1 MKKNID
7 IKPVKEKPIRSKEYA
22 IYLKKVKRK
31 KAVILTIQL
40 AILIAIFAIWEIFA
54 ITNVIDTFI
63 MSSPS
68 KILSQIAIL
77 SNNGTLF
84 YHIGVTLYEAIIG
97 FLIATLGGTLI
108 AIILW
113 WNETIRKILD
123 PYIVVLNSLPKI
135 ALGPILII
143 WIGAGTGAIVAM
155 DVLIMIVITIL
166 SMLNAF
172 NSCDE
177 NKILLLKS
185 MGANKFQILFKL
197 ILPNSL
203 VEFISVLKINVGL
216 TWVGTIMGE
225 YLVSRAGLGYL
236 IVYGGQVFKLD
247 LVMASTVILCILAA
261 LMYFLVV
268 LIEKI
273 VKKKR
278 NIH

>member
-1 MKKNID
+1 MKLTTKNKTPNKLLYSNEYNAYLHK
-7 IKPVKEKPIRSKEYA
+7 IKQNKA
-22 IYLKKVKRK
+22 I
-31 KAVILTIQL
+31 ILTIQL
-40 AILIAIFAIWEIFA
+40 SILILIFALWELFA
-54 ITNVIDTFI
+54 TLNLIDTFI

-68 KILSQIAIL
+68 RIVNQIGILL
-77 SNNGTLF
+77 KNKTLF
-84 YHIGVTLYEAIIG
+84 YHIGITLTEAIIG
-97 FLIATLGGTLI
+97 FLIATLGGTII

-113 WNETIRKILD
+113 WNETLRKILD

-155 DVLIMIVITIL
+155 DILIMIVITIL

-172 NSCDE
+172 NSCDK

-185 MGANKFQILFKL
+185 MGANKWQILLKL

-203 VEFISVLKINVGL
+203 LEFISVLKINVGL

-236 IVYGGQVFKLD
+236 IVYGSQVFKLG
-247 LVMASTVILCILAA
+247 LVMSSTIILCLLAA
-261 LMYFLVV
+261 LMYFGVAM
-268 LIEKI
+268 IEKF
-273 VKKKR
+273 VNKKR
-278 NIH
+278 NLH

>member
-1 MKKNID
+1 MKQ
-7 IKPVKEKPIRSKEYA
+7 IKIKSLKEKPKYSKEYKN
-22 IYLKKVKRK
+22 YLKKIRINKG
-31 KAVILTIQL
+31 VIITIQL
-40 AILIAIFAIWEIFA
+40 TILIAIFVFWEVFA
-54 ITNVIDTFI
+54 ITGVIDSFI

-68 KILSQIAIL
+68 KILNQIAL
-77 SNNGTLF
+77 LFNNGTLF
-84 YHIGVTLYEAIIG
+84 YHIGITLNEAIIG

-113 WNETIRKILD
+113 WNKTLRKILD
-123 PYIVVLNSLPKI
+123 PYVVVLNSLPKI

-143 WIGAGTGAIVAM
+143 WIGAGTGAIIAM

-177 NKILLLKS
+177 SKILLLKS
-185 MGANKFQILFKL
+185 MGANKLQILCKL

-203 VEFISVLKINVGL
+203 LEFISVLKINVGL

-247 LVMASTVILCILAA
+247 LVMASTIILCILAA
-261 LMYFLVV
+261 IMYFLIV
-268 LIEKI
+268 LIEKF
-273 VKKKR
+273 VEKKR

>member
-1 MKKNID
+1 
-7 IKPVKEKPIRSKEYA
+7 
-22 IYLKKVKRK
+22 
-31 KAVILTIQL
+31 
-40 AILIAIFAIWEIFA
+40 
-54 ITNVIDTFI
+54 

-68 KILSQIAIL
+68 KILSQIVIL
-77 SNNGTLF
+77 FNNGTLF
-84 YHIGVTLYEAIIG
+84 YHIGVTLNEAIIG